1 MPAIN
6 ESKILIIATDG
17 FEQSELQ
24 EPLTELRKQGAT
36 VHVAAPA
43 KTKQQ
48 GQICGWKDGDWGTFI
63 AVDKTIGDVSAKDY
77 DALIIPG
84 GVINPDKLRTE
95 SKAISLIKAF
105 EEAGKPIAAICHGPW
120 LLAESGVA
128 KGRRLTSVESIKTD
142 LTNAGGVWEDSEVVT
157 HNGVI
162 TSRTP
167 QDLPAFIAKIVEEIG
182 EQRHSRRAA

>member
-1 MPAIN
+1 MPDIT

-24 EPLTELRKQGAT
+24 EPLTQLRRQGAI

-43 KTKQQ
+43 KTKQE
-48 GQICGWKDGDWGTFI
+48 GQICGWKDGDWGSFI
-63 AVDKTIGDVSAKDY
+63 PVDKTLETLSAKDY

-84 GVINPDKLRTE
+84 GVINPDKLRTDT
-95 SKAISLIKAF
+95 KAIALIKAF
-105 EEAGKPIAAICHGPW
+105 DDAGKPIAAICHGPW

-128 KGRRLTSVESIKTD
+128 KGRRLTSVGSIKTD
-142 LTNAGGVWEDSEVVT
+142 LINAGGVWEDSEVVT
-157 HNGVI
+157 HNGII

-167 QDLPAFIAKIVEEIG
+167 EDLPAFINKIIEEIA
-182 EQRHSRRAA
+182 EARHKRRAA

>member
-1 MPAIN
+1 MTDITQA
-6 ESKILIIATDG
+6 KILILATDG

-24 EPLTELRKQGAT
+24 EPLTQLRKQGAT

-48 GQICGWKDGDWGTFI
+48 GSICGWKDGDWGSFI
-63 AVDKTIGDVSAKDY
+63 PVDKTLDQVFSKDY
-77 DALIIPG
+77 DAVILPG

-95 SKAISLIKAF
+95 QKAIDLIRAF
-105 EEAGKPIAAICHGPW
+105 ADAGKPVAAICHGPW
-120 LLAESGVA
+120 LLAEAGVA
-128 KGRRLTSVESIKTD
+128 KGRRLTSVASIKTD

-167 QDLPAFIAKIVEEIG
+167 QDLPAFIAKIIEEIG
-182 EQRHSRRAA
+182 EGKHTRRAA